1 MLALPS
7 PALLCCYRQGVTIHR
22 LAEMTWTEV
31 DRLERERTIAIL
43 PIGAIEAHG
52 PHLPLCTDRL
62 ISEAMAS
69 AGAELLVARE
79 LDVVLL
85 PPLDFT
91 AAGFAAAF
99 PGTLSL
105 RPSTVTR
112 LLEDVARSLARHGF
126 RWLAFANSHLDP
138 EHLKSLTEAARSISE
153 ASPEDGRMHV
163 VFPDLT
169 RRPWALRLTDEFRS
183 GACHAGRFESSV
195 VLHER
200 PDLVR
205 DERRALAPNPSSL
218 SVAIREGRS
227 SFAEAGGPDAYF
239 GDPAAASVEEGAET
253 IRELGKILAEA
264 VLEAREATV

>member
-1 MLALPS
+1 MRW
-7 PALLCCYRQGVTIHR
+7 PAFLCCYREGVTIHR

-31 DRLERERTIAIL
+31 DRLERDRTIAIL

-79 LDVVLL
+79 LNVVLL

-105 RPSTVTR
+105 RPGTAVA
-112 LLEDVARSLARHGF
+112 LLEDVARSLARHSF

-153 ASPEDGRMHV
+153 AVSLEEGGMHV

-169 RRPWALRLTDEFRS
+169 RKPWALRLTEEFRS

-253 IRELGKILAEA
+253 IGELGKILAEA
-264 VLEAREATV
+264 VLEAREATP